1 MIVDGVEQEVTP
13 PQPAKGKEPE
23 TVTIPKA
30 EWERSQRETTE
41 LRESEKYWSQRA
53 RGGKEPEPADAD
65 EDVDTTGLVPAV
77 TGNEDVDEAIF
88 ENPEKWTDAIT
99 KGPKAIEAFMRKAG
113 YINSKEVAEI
123 AIKAARQ
130 VVTGTVQGMQSDAQI
145 MADFPDMKNNGA
157 DGTTPSELFKL
168 ARPIYQKLVA
178 MNGGKQSS
186 ALIYSAA
193 AQAKAVLD
201 AKAPKPKPADE
212 DPYDRYDEQ
221 ERRDRADA
229 QGARRGRSAP
239 VEDDDAGSLG
249 PEAKAICV
257 QMGIKEEDFIKS
269 QKELGTRRRR

>member
-1 MIVDGVEQEVTP
+1 MPGDEEQVVVVTP
-13 PQPAKGKEPE
+13 PKDKAPE
-23 TVTIPKA
+23 TISLTKA
-30 EWERSQRETTE
+30 EHAALVRERDEA
-41 LRESEKYWSQRA
+41 RESERFWAQRA

-65 EDVDTTGLVPAV
+65 EDVDTTGLVPEV
-77 TGNEDVDEAIF
+77 TGVEDLDRAIF
-88 ENPEKWTDAIT
+88 DNPEKWTDAIT
-99 KGPKAIEAFMRKAG
+99 KGPKAIGAYIKTLGLVTGAEA
-113 YINSKEVAEI
+113 AEI
-123 AIKAARQ
+123 AVKAAQR

-168 ARPIYQKLVA
+168 ARPIYQNLVK

-186 ALIYSAA
+186 ALIYAA
-193 AQAKAVLD
+193 AKAAKAELD
-201 AKAPKPKPADE
+201 AKAPKPKPREDD
-212 DPYDRYDEQ
+212 DPYERYDEQ